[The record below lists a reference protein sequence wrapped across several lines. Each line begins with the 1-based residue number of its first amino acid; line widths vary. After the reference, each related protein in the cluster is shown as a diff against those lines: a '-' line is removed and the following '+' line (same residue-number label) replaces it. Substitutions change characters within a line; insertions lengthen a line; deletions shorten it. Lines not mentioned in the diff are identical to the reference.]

1 MKILRL
7 AMVQIK
13 ANEDNPEENKEKI
26 KGFLNHAKKENASIV
41 LFPECSLTGYAP
53 ARAEELAL
61 DENNEIIKEIEKT
74 ADELGVAVCFGF
86 MEKAKE
92 KGSNGKGFYIAQELY
107 SNGCKT
113 KYRKT
118 HLGTREHDYFDE
130 GCDFPVNVCEDVKIG
145 MQLCWES
152 HIPQIS
158 GTYRSKGTELLL
170 FPYASGMCEDR
181 CKENWNIHLPARASD
196 NGCFAAAC
204 NLITDKGGG
213 GMAAW
218 NARGRIISDYYGRD
232 EKLMICDLGGE
243 LPRDLFAAG
252 QETMNSISY
261 FDRARDIF

>member
-7 AMVQIK
+7 ALVQIK

-61 DENNEIIKEIEKT
+61 DENSEIIKEIEKT

-232 EKLMICDLGGE
+232 E
-243 LPRDLFAAG
+243 
-252 QETMNSISY
+252 
-261 FDRARDIF
+261 